1 MTQDQFRSIKL
12 PTLKTTY
19 DIKGNLM
26 LLKRQLNDIIENKKS
41 NVLYLERK
49 AIEID
54 WVILNLAQ
62 HTLLNNKNEEKEVSR
77 LKENAWNLLERL
89 ENYCLTNLNIS
100 IW

>member
-1 MTQDQFRSIKL
+1 MTQEQFRSIQL
-12 PTLKTTY
+12 SPLKTAY

-26 LLKRQLNDIIENKKS
+26 LLKRQLNDIFENKEG
-41 NVLYLERK
+41 NILQLERK

-62 HTLLNNKNEEKEVSR
+62 LTLLNIEKDENEVSR
-77 LKENAWNLLERL
+77 LKEGAWNLLEKL

>member
-1 MTQDQFRSIKL
+1 MTQEQLQAIKL
-12 PTLKTTY
+12 PPLKSTC

-26 LLKRQLNDIIENKKS
+26 LLKRQLNDIIEN
-41 NVLYLERK
+41 NEGNILQLERK

-62 HTLLNNKNEEKEVSR
+62 HTLLNIENNEKEVSR
-77 LKENAWNLLERL
+77 LKEGAWNLLEKL
-89 ENYCLTNLNIS
+89 ENYCFTNLNIS